1 MNAGRTY
8 LDYNATAPLRPE
20 ARAAVVAALDTFG
33 NASSVHAEGRRARAL
48 IETAR
53 MEVAALAGA
62 SPRDVIFTSGATEA
76 ANAVFERAWQ
86 SLFVSAV
93 EHPAVMAPAQRCGA
107 DLHVIPVDAS
117 GRIDVGALAGS
128 LDHVLADSSRR
139 PADSLIAVQY
149 ANNETGVVQ
158 PIAEIAALAHE
169 RGTRLMVDAVQA
181 AGRLE
186 IDQRALGIDYIVLS
200 SHKIGGPQGAG
211 ALVVGDEAKLNA
223 LLVGGDQERG
233 RRAGTENVAAIAGF
247 AAAAAAAR
255 REVGDVT
262 RLAAMRDRLE
272 DGLRAAT
279 PDAIVIGGDAERLA
293 NTSLVA
299 RPGWPAETAVIA
311 LDLAGVSASA
321 GAACS
326 SGKTSRSPVLA
337 AMGLDDDI
345 ANCAVRFSLGW
356 ATTEDDV
363 SRCIEAWQRLARK
376 RNGARLVA

>member
-1 MNAGRTY
+1 M
-8 LDYNATAPLRPE
+8 
-20 ARAAVVAALDTFG
+20 
-33 NASSVHAEGRRARAL
+33 
-48 IETAR
+48 
-53 MEVAALAGA
+53 
-62 SPRDVIFTSGATEA
+62 
-76 ANAVFERAWQ
+76 
-86 SLFVSAV
+86 
-93 EHPAVMAPAQRCGA
+93 
-107 DLHVIPVDAS
+107 IPVDAS

-139 PADSLIAVQY
+139 PGDTLIAVQY

-169 RGTRLMVDAVQA
+169 RGTRVMVDAVQA

-186 IDQRALGIDYIVLS
+186 IEQRALGIDYMVLS

-211 ALVVGDEAKLNA
+211 ALVVADEAKLNA
-223 LLVGGDQERG
+223 LVVGGGQERG
-233 RRAGTENVAAIAGF
+233 RRAGTENVAAVVGF
-247 AAAAAAAR
+247 SAAAAAAR

-272 DGLRAAT
+272 VGLRAAT

-299 RPGWPAETAVIA
+299 HPGWPAETAVIA

-345 ANCAVRFSLGW
+345 AKCAVRFSLGW

-376 RNGARLVA
+376 RNGERLVA